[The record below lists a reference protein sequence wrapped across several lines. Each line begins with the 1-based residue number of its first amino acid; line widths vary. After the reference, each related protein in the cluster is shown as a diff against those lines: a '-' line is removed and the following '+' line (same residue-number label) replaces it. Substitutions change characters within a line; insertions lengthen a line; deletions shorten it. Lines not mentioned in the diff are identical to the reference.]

1 LTASEKTK
9 KRTDPVPNNPSLTDS
24 HEGSPS
30 AVTTRSALASR
41 FIELVADKL
50 IATEAVFRHHLG
62 SDVPF
67 IDKAGE
73 YISQGGGKR
82 VRPAL
87 LLLAARLLGHD
98 GEEEITYAAV
108 VEFIH
113 TATLIHD
120 DVIDHASLRRGQTT
134 LNNLWGN
141 NLTVLLGDWIY
152 TKAMQMALGHGQVD
166 VIQRLCH
173 ATLKMTEGELL
184 ALQRLGAPDLT
195 IEEYFEIIERKT
207 AHLFAAACSI
217 PSLIPPHR
225 PEAGQV
231 LSRYGRALGTCFQ
244 LVDDLLDFT
253 ARESELG
260 KPVLSDL
267 KEGKLTLPL
276 ILLLPRVE
284 TGKRRLIEWVLEDR
298 SFSRVSAQEIL
309 DLVRSEGTLEEVTA
323 MAEEYAAEAKR
334 ELEFFPPSDAREA
347 LEFAPDFVLYRRS

>member
-1 LTASEKTK
+1 MSNQPLA
-9 KRTDPVPNNPSLTDS
+9 DS
-24 HEGSPS
+24 QESPAP
-30 AVTTRSALASR
+30 AVTAPRSALAAR
-41 FIELVADKL
+41 FIDLVADKL
-50 IATEAVFRHHLG
+50 IATEAVFHHHLG

-67 IDKAGE
+67 IEKAGR
-73 YISQGGGKR
+73 YIAEGGGKR

-98 GEEEITYAAV
+98 GEEEVTYAAV

-134 LNNLWGN
+134 LNHLWGN

-152 TKAMQMALGHGQVD
+152 TKAMQMALSHGQVD
-166 VIQRLCH
+166 VIQRLCN

-184 ALQRLGAPDLT
+184 AFQRLGAPDLSMD
-195 IEEYFEIIERKT
+195 EYFEIIDRKT
-207 AHLFAAACSI
+207 AHLFAAAASI

-231 LSRYGRALGTCFQ
+231 LSRFGRSLGICFQ

-276 ILLLPRVE
+276 ILLLPRVSA
-284 TGKRRLIEWVLEDR
+284 KQRAQVEWVLEDR
-298 SFSRVSAQEIL
+298 GFGRVSPQEIL

-323 MAEEYAAEAKR
+323 MAEEYAASAKR

-347 LEFAPDFVLYRRS
+347 LEFAPDFVLHRRS

>member
-1 LTASEKTK
+1 M
-9 KRTDPVPNNPSLTDS
+9 PNQPLVNPQ
-24 HEGSPS
+24 EGPS
-30 AVTTRSALASR
+30 SALQARSARTVTANR
-41 FIELVADKL
+41 FIDLVADKL
-50 IATEAVFRHHLG
+50 IATEAIFRHHLG

-67 IDKAGE
+67 IQKAGE
-73 YISQGGGKR
+73 YIAQGGGKR

-98 GEEEITYAAV
+98 GEEEVTYAAV

-120 DVIDHASLRRGQTT
+120 DVIDHATLRRGQTT

-152 TKAMQMALGHGQVD
+152 TKAMQMALSHGQVD
-166 VIQRLCH
+166 VIQRLCQ

-184 ALQRLGAPDLT
+184 AFQRLGAADLT
-195 IEEYFEIIERKT
+195 IDEYFEIIDRKT
-207 AHLFAAACSI
+207 AHLFTAACSI

-231 LSRYGRALGTCFQ
+231 LTRYGRALGICFQ

-276 ILLLPRVE
+276 ILVLPRAQTRE
-284 TGKRRLIEWVLEDR
+284 RRLIEWVLEDR
-298 SFSRVSAQEIL
+298 SFNRVSPQEIL
-309 DLVRSEGTLEEVTA
+309 DLVRAEGTLEEVSA

-334 ELEFFPPSDAREA
+334 ELELFPPSDAREA

>member
-1 LTASEKTK
+1 LNPLPK
-9 KRTDPVPNNPSLTDS
+9 KRTDPVPNQPLADS
-24 HEGSPS
+24 QESPGP
-30 AVTTRSALASR
+30 AVTVPRSAQTAR
-41 FIELVADKL
+41 FIDLVADKL
-50 IATEAVFRHHLG
+50 VATEAVFHHHLG

-67 IDKAGE
+67 IEKAGR
-73 YISQGGGKR
+73 YIAEGGGKR

-98 GEEEITYAAV
+98 GEEEVTYAAV

-134 LNNLWGN
+134 LNHLWGN

-152 TKAMQMALGHGQVD
+152 TKAMQMALSHGQVD
-166 VIQRLCH
+166 VIQRLCN

-184 ALQRLGAPDLT
+184 AFQRLGAPDLSMD
-195 IEEYFEIIERKT
+195 EYFEIIDRKT
-207 AHLFAAACSI
+207 AHLFAAAASI
-217 PSLIPPHR
+217 PSLIPPAR

-231 LSRYGRALGTCFQ
+231 LSRFGRSLGICFQ

-276 ILLLPRVE
+276 ILLLPRVQA
-284 TGKRRLIEWVLEDR
+284 KQRALIEHVLEDR
-298 SFSRVSAQEIL
+298 SFGRVSPQEIL

-323 MAEEYAAEAKR
+323 MAEEYAASAKR

-347 LEFAPDFVLYRRS
+347 LEFAPDFVLHRRS